1 MRLNRFFFSAATV
14 AWIAAP
20 SMSADL
26 APLVNQLR
34 AVGPMGSGNREAMQ
48 AWQQLSNADA
58 EQLPEILSGI
68 DAAGPLNANWLAAA
82 VEAVAARELATGGKL
97 PTKELEAFVLDTSH
111 APRARR
117 LAYEWLTRVD
127 PSTPDRLI
135 PDMLDDPGVEFRRDA
150 VARLLETAKVE
161 EDAKHETEAKAI
173 YRRALEGARDVDQI
187 KAIEARL
194 IALGDTVDLPMHF
207 GFLMEWKLIGPFDHV
222 GSVNFD
228 KAFPP
233 ETEIDYSAT
242 YEGKD
247 AAQLTWKDHQTED
260 QYGTVNLNTA
270 IAKHNGAIAYAVA
283 EFNSATDQPVELRL
297 GCINANKIWLNG
309 KLVHQREA
317 YHAGSEIDQYI
328 ATGAMQKGLNRIL
341 LKVCQNEQK
350 EDWAQDWQFQLR
362 VCDATGTAIL
372 AVDRP
377 PTPAKAISPL
387 PAAPAE
393 ATDDSK

>member
-1 MRLNRFFFSAATV
+1 MRLIGYIVVAGSLLAGAASAV
-14 AWIAAP
+14 A
-20 SMSADL
+20 ADL
-26 APLVNQLR
+26 TPLVDQLR
-34 AVGPMGSGNREAMQ
+34 AVGPKASGNREAMQ

-58 EQLPEILSGI
+58 EQLPEILAALDG
-68 DAAGPLNANWLAAA
+68 AGPLNANWIAAA
-82 VEAVAARELATGGKL
+82 VETVAARQLATGGKL
-97 PTKELEAFVLDTSH
+97 PAKELEAFVLDTSH

-117 LAYEWLTRVD
+117 LAFEWLTRVD

-150 VARLLETAKVE
+150 VARLLAEAAVQEEAK
-161 EDAKHETEAKAI
+161 KSTEATAT
-173 YRRALEGARDVDQI
+173 YRRALDAARDVDQI
-187 KAIEARL
+187 KVIEAKL
-194 IALGDTVDLPMHF
+194 VALGETVDLPKHF
-207 GFLMEWKLIGPFDHV
+207 GFLMEWKLIGPFEHA

-233 ETEIDYSAT
+233 ETEIDFAAS

-247 AAQLTWKDHQTED
+247 GAKLTWIDHVTED
-260 QYGTVNLNTA
+260 QYGTVDLNKA
-270 IAKHNGAIAYAVA
+270 ISKYNGAIAYAVA
-283 EFNSATDQPVELRL
+283 DFESSEDQPVELRL

-309 KLVHQREA
+309 ELVHQREA

-328 ATGAMQKGLNRIL
+328 ATGAMKKGPNRIL

-372 AVDRP
+372 SVDRA

-387 PAAPAE
+387 PAAEPA
-393 ATDDSK
+393 ADAK